1 MMMNTII
8 INPQKLSE
16 DFFKM
21 HCDNLSQISEIV
33 LYTQNNERKQIRTYD
48 ELSAF
53 FPHLPDEFKNKV
65 IQKYHKVA

>member
-1 MMMNTII
+1 MNTIT

-16 DFFKM
+16 DFFEM

-53 FPHLPDEFKNKV
+53 FPNLSDEFKNKV
-65 IQKYHKVA
+65 IQKYQKVA

>member
-1 MMMNTII
+1 MNTIT
-8 INPQKLSE
+8 INPQTLSE

-33 LYTQNNERKQIRTYD
+33 LYTQNNERKQIRTFD

-53 FPHLPDEFKNKV
+53 FPNLSDDVKNKI
-65 IQKYHKVA
+65 IQKYQKVA